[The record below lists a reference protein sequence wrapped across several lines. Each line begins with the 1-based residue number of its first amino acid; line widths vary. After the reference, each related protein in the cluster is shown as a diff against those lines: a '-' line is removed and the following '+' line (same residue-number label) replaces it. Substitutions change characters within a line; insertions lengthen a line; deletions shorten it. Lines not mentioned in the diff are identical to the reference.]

1 MDGETSH
8 SVMGLV
14 SGNGPVTSICLITM
28 ILNLSYKVKYMY
40 ELYMDW
46 KIMSL

>member
-1 MDGETSH
+1 MDGETSY
-8 SVMGLV
+8 SVMELV
-14 SGNGPVTSICLITM
+14 SGNGPVTLVYLITM